1 MNHLEL
7 GAMGERLA
15 ADHIEGL
22 GWRIIGR
29 NIRVGRGE
37 LDIVA
42 IDGDELVI
50 VEVRTRRIGYI
61 SPSET
66 TVGPN
71 KLKSILKTSRKYV
84 ERVLSYDGYWRI
96 DIAAVTLDRDGV
108 FGVELFRDITM
119 GIGKGGYMV

>member
-7 GAMGERLA
+7 GAVGERIA
-15 ADHIEGL
+15 AEYIKNM
-22 GWRIIGR
+22 GWRITGR
-29 NIRVGRGE
+29 NIRAGRGE

-50 VEVRTRRIGYI
+50 VEVRTRRIGKI

-71 KLKSILKTSRKYV
+71 KLKSILKAARIYV
-84 ERVLSYDGYWRI
+84 ERILSYEGNWRI
-96 DIAAVTLDRDGV
+96 DIAAVTVDENGAYR
-108 FGVELFRDITM
+108 VEMFSDITM
-119 GIGKGGYMV
+119 GMKGGYMA

>member
-7 GAMGERLA
+7 GAIGERLA
-15 ADHIEGL
+15 AEHIESI
-22 GWRIIGR
+22 GWRITGR
-29 NIRVGRGE
+29 NVRVGRGE

-50 VEVRTRRIGYI
+50 VEVRTRRIGLI

-71 KLKSILKTSRKYV
+71 KVKAILKTARKYV
-84 ERVLSYDGYWRI
+84 ERTLSYDGFWRI
-96 DIAAVTLDRDGV
+96 DIAAVTLDKNGAYS
-108 FGVELFRDITM
+108 VEMFRDITM
-119 GIGKGGYMV
+119 GMEKGGYLV